1 MRPDDVSALSMLG
14 LLYLNRGQAPAAQPL
29 CKRAVSIDPKS
40 LAGWSCLG
48 QAYEDEGRLDLA
60 TDAYKHSLSLD
71 PEDTVNWLGLGTVL
85 GATGD
90 KRGALDVHEHLKQL
104 DMDAANLFYKQVVS
118 KMTAAPAA
126 ITLPEHWKDALTAEE
141 GEIQVEGDYVYEEA
155 DHQDAS
161 HRVRMKVFC
170 DTKRNGKE
178 WDGSCRY
185 SFTWTDSAAV
195 CNVETQERILLIT
208 PSRIEGKSQVID
220 YSALRQTPPT
230 CPSAGAEW
238 QDFALIPVAP

>member
-1 MRPDDVSALSMLG
+1 MA
-14 LLYLNRGQAPAAQPL
+14 
-29 CKRAVSIDPKS
+29 IWTS
-40 LAGWSCLG
+40 LPSGS
-48 QAYEDEGRLDLA
+48 
-60 TDAYKHSLSLD
+60 T
-71 PEDTVNWLGLGTVL
+71 
-85 GATGD
+85 GAS
-90 KRGALDVHEHLKQL
+90 R
-104 DMDAANLFYKQVVS
+104 
-118 KMTAAPAA
+118 
-126 ITLPEHWKDALTAEE
+126 TAEGSCSTALPSKPSRWSQQLTSRSSGPRRRTGPE
-141 GEIQVEGDYVYEEA
+141 TTTPWGYLSEIDTPL
-155 DHQDAS
+155 
-161 HRVRMKVFC
+161 KVFC